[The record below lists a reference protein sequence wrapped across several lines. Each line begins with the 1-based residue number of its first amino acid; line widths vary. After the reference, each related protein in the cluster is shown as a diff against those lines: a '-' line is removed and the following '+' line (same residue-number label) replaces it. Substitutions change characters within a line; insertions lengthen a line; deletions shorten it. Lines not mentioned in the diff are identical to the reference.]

1 MNWQTKKL
9 GEICEER
16 KEKNVKHLDLPV
28 YAVSNIFGFVLSEEF
43 FYKRVY
49 SESLRSY
56 KLVYKGDFAYNPARV
71 NVGSIGLFKEE
82 TPGLISPMYIVFYI
96 KDKNLLDSNF
106 LFYLLKTNLYR
117 NKIKN
122 LAASQGSVRQILKL
136 EDLLNLEI
144 PIPPLPIQ
152 QKIVKILDTIQSA
165 VDIHDKIIEKTK
177 ELKRSLMNLLFHYG
191 LAGLRVKELASSRV
205 GELSSSELEKLGLK
219 LKKTEI
225 GEIPDHWE
233 VVRLGDKKL
242 FELVMGQSPPSS
254 SYNQNKK
261 GLPFLQG
268 KAEFGEIYPQPIKW
282 CDSPIK
288 SAEKNDIL
296 ISVRAPVGDLNL
308 ADQKYCIGRGL
319 AAIRVKNN
327 VDSFFLFNCLN
338 FFKNQFLTYET
349 GSTFKAITR
358 EVLENFIIP
367 LPPLPEQQE
376 IAEIL
381 QTIDQKIEIEKKKK
395 ELYHELFKTLL
406 NKIMN
411 QEIDVNLLD
420 Y

>member
-1 MNWQTKKL
+1 MIPLKNNWPIKKL

-16 KEKNVKHLDLPV
+16 KEKNIKNLNLPV

-43 FYKRVY
+43 FSKRVY
-49 SESLRSY
+49 SESLRNY
-56 KLVYKGDFAYNPARV
+56 KLVYKHDFAYNPARV
-71 NVGSIGLFKEE
+71 NVGSLGLFKEDS
-82 TPGLISPMYIVFYI
+82 PGLISPMYIVFYI
-96 KDKNLLDSNF
+96 KDKNILDPHF
-106 LFYLLKTNLYR
+106 LFYLLKTDLYQ

-122 LAASQGSVRQILKL
+122 LAASRGSIRQTLKL
-136 EDLLNLEI
+136 EDLLDLEI
-144 PIPPLPIQ
+144 PLPPLFIQ

-165 VDIHDKIIEKTK
+165 VEIQEKIVEKTK
-177 ELKRSLMNLLFHYG
+177 ELKKSMMAELFKYG
-191 LAGLRVKELASSRV
+191 GPSFRR
-205 GELSSSELEKLGLK
+205 GRK

-225 GEIPDHWE
+225 GEIPEDWE

-242 FELVMGQSPPSS
+242 FELIMGQSPPSS

-282 CDSPIK
+282 CDKPIK
-288 SAEKNDIL
+288 VAEKNYIL

-319 AAIRVKNN
+319 AAIRLKNN
-327 VDSFFLFNCLN
+327 VDPFFMFNCLN
-338 FFKNQFLTYET
+338 FFKNQILTYGT
-349 GSTFKAITR
+349 GSTFKAITK
-358 EVLENFIIP
+358 EILENLKLP

-395 ELYHELFKTLL
+395 ELYEELFKTML

-411 QEIDVNLLD
+411 QEIDVEKNQLGIR
-420 Y
+420 